1 MKLAVHLLGLQVA
14 RSSDPTTSTCQTGGG
29 DSTAASGI
37 RFASW
42 VLEMDDRTGG
52 TDRER
57 DMKVASRGGE
67 ASRGKRRWVWS
78 DPQMDGGTVSKTF
91 LVGLGA
97 PKKKR
102 VRLVGTRSFGLEAW
116 RG

>member
-1 MKLAVHLLGLQVA
+1 MESGSLLGPRDGTIAQVG
-14 RSSDPTTSTCQTGGG
+14 PTGK
-29 DSTAASGI
+29 
-37 RFASW
+37 
-42 VLEMDDRTGG
+42 
-52 TDRER
+52 R